1 MEAILG
7 KNWLTTLGGIISAIG
22 GCVALLPKSAEVDP
36 AWGGFIAAVGGAIV
50 GVGAKSFNVH
60 STDTEVMKATVKEE
74 VAKDQAIRDDVSAK
88 MEK

>member
-1 MEAILG
+1 MEAVLG
-7 KNWLTTLGGIISAIG
+7 KNWLTTLGGLISAVG
-22 GCVALLPKSAEVDP
+22 ACLALLPKSAEVDP
-36 AWGGFIAAVGGAIV
+36 AWGAFVVGVGAAVA

-60 STDTEVMKATVKEE
+60 STDEEVIKATVKEE